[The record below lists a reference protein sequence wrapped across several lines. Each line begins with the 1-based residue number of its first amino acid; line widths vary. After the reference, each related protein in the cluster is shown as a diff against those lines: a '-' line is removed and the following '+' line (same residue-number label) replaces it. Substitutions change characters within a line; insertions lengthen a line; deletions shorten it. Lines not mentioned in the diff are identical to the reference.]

1 MPRKPKLVEH
11 AIVDPMD
18 RPARVY
24 ADSEPREGF
33 FAKVIEGPYAG
44 RYGVVASFGDLDAEG
59 RPIKAV
65 LLTRDDEAESLVV
78 DYDALRPDTAGRR

>member
-1 MPRKPKLVEH
+1 MARKQVEH
-11 AIVDPMD
+11 IDPMD
-18 RPARVY
+18 LPARVY
-24 ADSEPREGF
+24 SDEEAREGF
-33 FAKVIEGPYAG
+33 FAKVIEGPYEG

-78 DYDALRPDTAGRR
+78 DYHALRPDSAGRR